1 MSANWV
7 VRWQLELSLG
17 VNVLRGVGDCLML
30 ASRSEADVKAGVCYR
45 AYHPNGDWSIAA
57 DCEEIVFNRQ
67 ISLKRFTA
75 NI

>member
-30 ASRSEADVKAGVCYR
+30 VEPLG
-45 AYHPNGDWSIAA
+45 G
-57 DCEEIVFNRQ
+57 
-67 ISLKRFTA
+67 
-75 NI
+75 